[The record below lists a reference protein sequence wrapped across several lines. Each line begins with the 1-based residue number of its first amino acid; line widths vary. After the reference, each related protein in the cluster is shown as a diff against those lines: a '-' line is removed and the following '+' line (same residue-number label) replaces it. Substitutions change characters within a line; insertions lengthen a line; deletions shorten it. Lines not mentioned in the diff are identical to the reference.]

1 MIQVRC
7 PECGYLQT
15 LSEERFLTI
24 SDDFL
29 NCPHCHARLPKK
41 WSPAH
46 PENIPEEARHKIIAF
61 SRRIL
66 NGGTMNRA
74 VVTALEALVR
84 RYGQM
89 ESSLKALG
97 VGYGSLGEHKKA
109 EEFFAMALQESP
121 EDIEMQR
128 WFAKVKLAL
137 EKYDEAYLE
146 STKVMQIVGSDVA
159 DEDIATAALA
169 LIGLGRSEEGKS
181 LLDSHPDLD
190 DSLPLVK
197 QAMRKLGRQPRN
209 SSAGWRSAFSL
220 FNDLISSSYKMR
232 LQTLRDRAISLMKSR
247 KSDKAATGSSSA
259 REFSLKT
266 RPRMF
271 DRSFPEKSAPRRLFL
286 EYWIYSPND
295 AVPDWEAVRSDMDT
309 ACAGDPELTPRV
321 AQINHL
327 IQTNALS
334 IEYVK
339 KEEAED
345 LFSYPEDVLP
355 RNSRG
360 LSPRDVDRVVN
371 ARLIVRVRFVQKV
384 DDAVAWLKFVV
395 CLVDRFRSVTEG
407 VVQDV
412 ISHTLWGEAE
422 WKKNSRGMSARRLD
436 FHINCEGVEESNG
449 LWIHT
454 HGMQKFCLPELELE
468 AVPPELAVEASRLV
482 FMIAQSLLDLG
493 AIQGSHA
500 GPFHVRSAPYSFTIT
515 MRSPDD
521 EAHFPGGSAIVSAFV
536 TGSPTKGPEGLREVL
551 TRIGANIDAHAGGY
565 DAWSES
571 QEAPAE
577 LKERMLEAHR
587 QARRKLPHF
596 KKSFRNLGMKDNYV
610 HAIKVKFDSETG
622 DHEWMWVSLNAWKG
636 RSVEGVLENEPVLIK
651 QLQKGSRVNITDQ
664 DIFDWAIV
672 TDGQLM
678 EGGFTEA
685 LRADAGRRNIE
696 AAM

>member
-15 LSEERFLTI
+15 LSEEKFLAI

-89 ESSLKALG
+89 ECSLKALG

-109 EEFFAMALQESP
+109 EEFFTLAVQESP
-121 EDIEMQR
+121 EDIEMLR
-128 WFAKVKLAL
+128 WLARVKLAL

-146 STKVMQIVGSDVA
+146 SNKVMQIVGNDVA

-169 LIGLGRSEEGKS
+169 LIGLGRSEEGRT

-190 DSLPLVK
+190 DSRPLVK
-197 QAMRKLGRQPRN
+197 QAMRKLGRQPAQSN
-209 SSAGWRSAFSL
+209 AGWRSAFSL
-220 FNDLISSSYKMR
+220 FNDLLSWSNKMR
-232 LQTLRDRAISLMKSR
+232 LQTLRDKAIRLMKSR
-247 KSDKAATGSSSA
+247 KNGRGTTALSSTGA
-259 REFSLKT
+259 FSLKT
-266 RPRMF
+266 RSRMF
-271 DRSFPEKSAPRRLFL
+271 DRSLPEKTTPRKLFL

-295 AVPDWEAVRSDMDT
+295 SIPDWEAVRSDMDSSG
-309 ACAGDPELTPRV
+309 AGDPQLAPRI
-321 AQINHL
+321 AQMNHL

-339 KEEAED
+339 KEEAEE

-384 DDAVAWLKFVV
+384 DDPAAWLKFVV

-422 WKKNSRGMSARRLD
+422 WKKNSRGLSAWRLD
-436 FHINCEGVEESNG
+436 FHINCEAVEESNG

-454 HGMQKFCLPELELE
+454 HGMQKFGLPELELE
-468 AVPPELAVEASRLV
+468 AVPNDLAVEASRLV

-493 AIQGSHA
+493 GIQGSHA
-500 GPFHVRSAPYSFTIT
+500 GPFHVRSAPYSFTLT
-515 MRSPDD
+515 MKNPDD

-536 TGSPTKGPEGLREVL
+536 TSSPSKGPEGLREVL
-551 TRIGANIDAHAGGY
+551 SRIGANIDEHSGVP
-565 DAWSES
+565 DPSS
-571 QEAPAE
+571 DTQEADA
-577 LKERMLEAHR
+577 LRERMLEAHR
-587 QARRKLPHF
+587 QARRKLPQF
-596 KKSFRNLGMKDNYV
+596 KKSFRNLGTKDNYV

-622 DHEWMWVSLNAWKG
+622 DHEWMWVSLNTWKG
-636 RSVEGVLENEPVLIK
+636 RSVEGILENDPVLIK
-651 QLQKGSRVNITDQ
+651 RLQKGSRVNITDQ

-672 TDGQLM
+672 TDGRLLD
-678 EGGFTEA
+678 GGFTEA
-685 LRADAGRRNIE
+685 LRADSGRSNIE